1 MTSSLRSGTRL
12 GPYRIVAPLGA
23 GGMGEVYRAHD
34 AKLDRPVALKIL
46 PAEVVRD
53 AERIR
58 RFVQEAKAASSLS
71 HPNIVTIYDIGEA
84 VPREAGTEGSE
95 GDTPAEGSA
104 KVHFIAMELVEGQT
118 LRQLLDDRSIEPRTL
133 LAYLAQAAEGLAKAH
148 AAGIVHRDL
157 KPENV
162 MVSRD
167 GYAKVLD
174 FGLAKLTEPSV
185 SGSALAAAPTALAED
200 NTRDGAVM
208 GTIGY
213 MSPEQAMGKPV
224 DHRTD
229 LFAFGCLL
237 YEAATG
243 KRPFTGESSVD
254 VLHAIV
260 RETPT
265 PVEQIA
271 PRIPRAL
278 VRRIRRCLEKDPAKR
293 AQSMKDLA
301 FELHDLTEEWETLA
315 TPSGT
320 VSSASSLSTS
330 APPVRG
336 GIGRAAWIAIGVATV
351 AVTALAVS
359 AVVLWRGRSAPAPP
373 PTGFQQMTIRA
384 ATSTGDVTS
393 AALSPDGRYLVFV
406 RAQPAGP
413 SLWLRLLATD
423 SDVELLPPQG
433 TRLLMNPVVTA
444 DGNFILYLLSD
455 ELKSIGTLYRMPL
468 LGGDARKL
476 IVDIDSAP
484 ALSPDGKR
492 IAFLRNVPTL
502 RQQDLVVA
510 SSDGSGA
517 APLATRRAADHRGF
531 HVLQANSG
539 PAWSPDGRSL
549 AVPGFDASGAL
560 RNEFVLVDAASGQES
575 RIDEADWFYI
585 SGPAWLPD
593 GRALLVA
600 GTRGRTLADPQLWRL
615 PLGGVEPTRITNDS
629 QIYRGVSASADGRI
643 LASVQVFQSSTLWR
657 RPLRGADAARPLTSS
672 SRERVWNLAA
682 SSDGSLFFGVIR
694 GDVRVVA
701 RLAPD
706 AEQPTVLTSA
716 DTPSFAPSV
725 SRDGRTVLI
734 HSLLPDGRYLM
745 RVMDREG
752 SGVRE
757 LPERGA
763 LGAYSLHPD
772 GTWYLAVDQ
781 TGHLWRQPLD
791 GGEATLFA
799 EQTIAGFLG
808 FSPDGRRIG
817 FTYNKT
823 PDAPT
828 PQYFAAVASAD
839 GGPLRIETE
848 FPIDRLGGAYQNFKW
863 APDGQGVTASKPESA
878 GTSLWRIPL
887 ADGPAEKIAEI
898 DADRIGD
905 YLISPDGETLYYTKL
920 VETKDAVLLENF
932 R

>member
-271 PRIPRAL
+271 PQIPRAL

-336 GIGRAAWIAIGVATV
+336 GIGRAAWLAIGVAVV
-351 AVTALAVS
+351 ALGVTT
-359 AVVLWRGRSAPAPP
+359 VVLWRGRSAPAPVASA
-373 PTGFQQMTIRA
+373 FQSMQITA
-384 ATSTGDVTS
+384 ATSTGNTHGAS
-393 AALSPDGRYLVFV
+393 ISPDGRYLTYL
-406 RAQPAGP
+406 RLEPGGT
-413 SLWLRLLATD
+413 SLWLRLLATG
-423 SDVELLPPQG
+423 SDVRLLEPPPQSV
-433 TRLLMNPVVTA
+433 RHYRNPVVSP
-444 DGNFILYLLSD
+444 DGNYVYYSMSN
-455 ELKSIGTLYRMPL
+455 EQRTMMTLYRMPV
-468 LGGDARKL
+468 LGGATRE
-476 IVDIDSAP
+476 IAVDVDSRIGF
-484 ALSPDGKR
+484 SPDGRR
-492 IAFLRNVPTL
+492 IAFLRGDA
-502 RQQDLVVA
+502 Q
-510 SSDGSGA
+510 SSSSSLILANADGSGDETT
-517 APLATRRAADHRGF
+517 LATRSVKDKHGF
-531 HVLQANSG
+531 FAGVANIG
-539 PAWSPDGRSL
+539 PVWSPEGRSL
-549 AVPGFDASGAL
+549 AVPGYDSSDKVRFELVRVELDGGRQTRIGTTFWIGFSGL
-560 RNEFVLVDAASGQES
+560 
-575 RIDEADWFYI
+575 
-585 SGPAWLPD
+585 AWLPD
-593 GRALLVA
+593 GSALIVA
-600 GTRGRTLADPQLWRL
+600 GSVQGVTSQTQLWRV
-615 PLGGVEPTRITNDS
+615 PLASGEPVRITNDS
-629 QIYRGVSASADGRI
+629 QYYVGASSSQDGRI
-643 LASVQVFQSSTLWR
+643 LASVQGSASSTIWR
-657 RPLRGADAARPLTSS
+657 RPLAGAGEERQLSFS
-672 SRERVWNLAA
+672 NREHAYGLVAMA
-682 SSDGSLFFGVIR
+682 DGSLAYSFLR
-694 GDVRVVA
+694 GRERGIA
-701 RLAPD
+701 RLSGDGGEPF
-706 AEQPTVLTSA
+706 VLTRPGA
-716 DTPSFAPSV
+716 DNFAFRV
-725 SRDGRTVLI
+725 SRDGGTFLAL
-734 HSLLPDGRYLM
+734 SLLDNGRLVI
-745 RVMDREG
+745 RAMDRDGG
-752 SGVRE
+752 SIRE
-757 LPERGA
+757 ITSPDEDDRFE
-763 LGAYSLHPD
+763 LHPD
-772 GTWYLAVDQ
+772 GTWFVGADSK
-781 TGHLWRQPLD
+781 GLWRRPLD
-791 GGEATLFA
+791 GGESSLIVEDPDATA
-799 EQTIAGFLG
+799 IG
-808 FSPDGRRIG
+808 FSPDGGRLA
-817 FTYNKT
+817 YESS
-823 PDAPT
+823 
-828 PQYFAAVASAD
+828 VH
-839 GGPLRIETE
+839 GGGSEVTRNFVVIPAT
-848 FPIDRLGGAYQNFKW
+848 GGAPVARVPKPDGPFFNPEW
-863 APDGQGVTASKPESA
+863 APDGKALTLRKFENQGYN
-878 GTSLWRIPL
+878 LWRLPL
-887 ADGPAEKIAEI
+887 DGSPIERLTDFEGVQLWDSA
-898 DADRIGD
+898 
-905 YLISPDGETLYYTKL
+905 ISPDGKTLFFTKG
-920 VETKDAVLLENF
+920 VQTQDAVLIESF